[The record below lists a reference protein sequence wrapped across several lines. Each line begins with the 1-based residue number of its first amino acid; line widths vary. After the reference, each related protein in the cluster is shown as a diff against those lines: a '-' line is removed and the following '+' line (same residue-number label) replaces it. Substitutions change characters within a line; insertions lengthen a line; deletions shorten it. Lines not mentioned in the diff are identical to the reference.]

1 MEESKTPKMNL
12 DHERKIVELQERVNR
27 LENLCY
33 TAKEVLNLEEASA
46 FLGIAKST
54 LYKMTHQNRLPYF
67 KPAGKLIFF
76 EKQALL
82 DWVKGA
88 KALSEEELKEE
99 AAHRLIEMNQRTQA
113 YGTGG
118 TCFDYQKKRPFAGKC
133 GQPHGGVCS
142 RPLSCGI
149 PEQRAD

>member
-88 KALSEEELKEE
+88 KALSEEELKKE
-99 AAHRLIEMNQRTQA
+99 AAHRLIEMNQRT
-113 YGTGG
+113 
-118 TCFDYQKKRPFAGKC
+118 
-133 GQPHGGVCS
+133 
-142 RPLSCGI
+142 
-149 PEQRAD
+149 

>member
-54 LYKMTHQNRLPYF
+54 LY
-67 KPAGKLIFF
+67 
-76 EKQALL
+76 
-82 DWVKGA
+82 
-88 KALSEEELKEE
+88 
-99 AAHRLIEMNQRTQA
+99 
-113 YGTGG
+113 
-118 TCFDYQKKRPFAGKC
+118 
-133 GQPHGGVCS
+133 
-142 RPLSCGI
+142 
-149 PEQRAD
+149 

>member
-67 KPAGKLIFF
+67 KPSSSSSKN
-76 EKQALL
+76 
-82 DWVKGA
+82 
-88 KALSEEELKEE
+88 
-99 AAHRLIEMNQRTQA
+99 RLCW
-113 YGTGG
+113 TG
-118 TCFDYQKKRPFAGKC
+118 
-133 GQPHGGVCS
+133 
-142 RPLSCGI
+142 
-149 PEQRAD
+149 

>member
-1 MEESKTPKMNL
+1 MTESKTPKMNL
-12 DHERKIVELQERVNR
+12 EQERKIVELQERVNR
-27 LENLCY
+27 LENLCF

-54 LYKMTHQNRLPYF
+54 LYKMTHTNRLPYF

-88 KALSEEELKEE
+88 KALSEEELREE
-99 AAHRLIEMNQRTQA
+99 AAQRLSEMNQRM
-113 YGTGG
+113 
-118 TCFDYQKKRPFAGKC
+118 
-133 GQPHGGVCS
+133 
-142 RPLSCGI
+142 
-149 PEQRAD
+149 

>member
-99 AAHRLIEMNQRTQA
+99 AANRLIEMNQRT
-113 YGTGG
+113 
-118 TCFDYQKKRPFAGKC
+118 
-133 GQPHGGVCS
+133 
-142 RPLSCGI
+142 
-149 PEQRAD
+149 

>member
-54 LYKMTHQNRLPYF
+54 LYKMTHQNRLPYSHSTA
-67 KPAGKLIFF
+67 PPG
-76 EKQALL
+76 
-82 DWVKGA
+82 
-88 KALSEEELKEE
+88 
-99 AAHRLIEMNQRTQA
+99 
-113 YGTGG
+113 
-118 TCFDYQKKRPFAGKC
+118 C
-133 GQPHGGVCS
+133 
-142 RPLSCGI
+142 
-149 PEQRAD
+149 